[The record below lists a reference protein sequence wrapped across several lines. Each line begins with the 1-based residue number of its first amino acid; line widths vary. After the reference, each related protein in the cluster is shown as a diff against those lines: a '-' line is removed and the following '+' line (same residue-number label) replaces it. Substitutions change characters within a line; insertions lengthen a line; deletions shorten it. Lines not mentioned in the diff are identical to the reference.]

1 MDERL
6 LKRAL
11 TKYNEN
17 KKIKQDLE
25 WRLEEAEARM
35 NKAGNWVA
43 KVPDGSPPN
52 AGLTFVVKMETC
64 DKIRA
69 DLKRVNDEIEEVD
82 KFIRVLEEMDDYK
95 GIIEDKF
102 INEISR
108 DELADKYGY
117 SVRHI
122 NRLID
127 RIVITGAMIDSM
139 SD

>member
-25 WRLEEAEARM
+25 WRLEEAEARL

-43 KVPDGSPPN
+43 KIPDGSPPN
-52 AGLTFVVKMETC
+52 AGLTFVVKMEIC
-64 DKIRA
+64 DKIRV
-69 DLKRVNDEIEEVD
+69 DLKRVNDEIKEVD
-82 KFIRVLEEMDDYK
+82 DFITKMSDYK
-95 GIIEDKF
+95 NLIEDKF
-102 INEISR
+102 INNLGG

-117 SVRHI
+117 SRQHI
-122 NRLID
+122 YKLID
-127 RIVITGAMIDSM
+127 RLLLTGAMLDKMID
-139 SD
+139 D